1 VGATIPNWCF
11 EHTALHQS
19 TLSIVH
25 GAQKEHQRRS
35 LSLTPRSTEDPEGN
49 AQQLPA
55 MAAGAQQ
62 FYIRNLYG
70 NIEDTFNRPIE
81 SSPDGW
87 IDVAL
92 RERESTG
99 GFFSKLRCAPPS
111 SLRNREGL
119 DLDSELTRF
128 SGQWS

>member
-1 VGATIPNWCF
+1 M
-11 EHTALHQS
+11 
-19 TLSIVH
+19 
-25 GAQKEHQRRS
+25 
-35 LSLTPRSTEDPEGN
+35 
-49 AQQLPA
+49 QQLPQ

-99 GFFSKLRCAPPS
+99 GYFSKLR
-111 SLRNREGL
+111 
-119 DLDSELTRF
+119 
-128 SGQWS
+128 